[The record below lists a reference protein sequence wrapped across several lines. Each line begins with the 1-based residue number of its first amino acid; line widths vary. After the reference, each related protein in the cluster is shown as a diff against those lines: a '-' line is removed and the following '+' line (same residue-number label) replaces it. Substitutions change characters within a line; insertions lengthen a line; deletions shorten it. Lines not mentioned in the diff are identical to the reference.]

1 MNLLIVE
8 SPAKAGTINKYLGNN
23 YKVLA
28 SFGHIRDLPSKTG
41 SVDPNNNF
49 SLIYDVDARSQ
60 KHLKAISDSV
70 KNIDKLILATDPDRE
85 GESISWHI
93 VEALK
98 ERNKLRNN
106 IKIERVVFNEIT
118 KPAILKAIENPRDI
132 DMNLV
137 DAQQARRVLD
147 YLVGFTLSPILWR
160 KLPGSKSAG
169 RVQSV
174 ALRLICERELEIEK
188 FNPIEYWS
196 IDAEFLA
203 EKEQILKAKLI
214 EIWGEKID
222 KFHLKNTDDA
232 KRIEADSKQKS
243 YSVAAIK
250 SKKIKRK
257 PYAPFTTSTLQ
268 QEAANKLGFT
278 AKSTM
283 MIAQKLYE
291 GVNINGETKGLITYM
306 RTDGISI
313 SKEAIKAI
321 RNLIKSKYGERY
333 LPEKEILYKSKI
345 KNAQEAHEAI
355 RPTDITIIPEDAKK
369 YLSEEQFKLYN
380 LIWKRTISS
389 QMTEQESEQTS
400 LDILAH
406 DKSYNFRASGTVVLF
421 KGFSEV
427 YGNFKETD
435 ENLLPEL
442 QEGNHLNVKEIL
454 ANQHFTEPPPR
465 YNEASLVKTLEEL
478 GIGRPSTYASII
490 SILIDRNYAHLDKKR
505 FVPENRGLLVNSFL
519 VGFFEKYF
527 EYDFTANLEEGLDDI
542 SNGKIEWKDFL
553 AKFWKGFSKISE
565 EIGAKEAEEITKK
578 ITDSLAGHF
587 FGSEKEGRKCTSCAN
602 GELSLRMGKFGA
614 FIACSN
620 YPECKYTR
628 QIGDNNE
635 NEIIENNDQ
644 IIAKDDSGNEIKL
657 KKGPYGFYLEIL
669 ENEKAKRISIPKF
682 INIDELN
689 DDIAKKLVK
698 LPRSLGVNPESNK
711 EIKVNNGKYGP
722 YLMHDGAFL
731 SIDNNDLLTIK
742 LDKALDLLKNSKK
755 TAAANIIGV
764 YEKTKD
770 EIKLMKGRY
779 GPYIKLGKKNIAIPK
794 NFDADAITLAQAI
807 EIIDKK
813 L

>member
-28 SFGHIRDLPSKTG
+28 SYGHIRDLPSKKG
-41 SVDPNNNF
+41 SVDPDKDF
-49 SLIYDVDARSQ
+49 SLIYDVDSKSQ
-60 KHLKAISDSV
+60 KHLKAIADSV

-93 VEALK
+93 IEALK
-98 ERNKLRNN
+98 ERKKLKNN
-106 IKIERVVFNEIT
+106 VKIERVVFNEIT
-118 KPAILKAIENPRDI
+118 KPAIVKAIENPREL

-137 DAQQARRVLD
+137 NAQQARRVLD

-188 FNPIEYWS
+188 FNAVEYWS
-196 IDAEFLA
+196 VDGLFLS
-203 EKEQILKAKLI
+203 EKQESLKAKLI
-214 EIWGEKID
+214 EINGEKID
-222 KFHLKNTDDA
+222 KFHLKNQEEAKKVEDDA
-232 KRIEADSKQKS
+232 KEKS
-243 YSVAAIK
+243 YNVAAIK

-268 QEAANKLGFT
+268 QEASNKLGFT

-283 MIAQKLYE
+283 MTAQKLYE
-291 GVNINGETKGLITYM
+291 GVSINGETKGLITYM

-313 SKEAIKAI
+313 SKEAIKSI
-321 RNLIKSKYGERY
+321 RSLIKSKYGEKY
-333 LPEKEILYKSKI
+333 LPEKEVIYKSKI

-355 RPTDITIIPEDAKK
+355 RPTDININPEEAKK
-369 YLSEEQFKLYN
+369 FLNDEQYKLYN
-380 LIWKRTISS
+380 LIWRRTLAS
-389 QMTEQESEQTS
+389 QMTEQESLQTS
-400 LDILAH
+400 LDILAN
-406 DKSYNFRASGTVVLF
+406 DKSYNFRASGTVILF
-421 KGFSEV
+421 KGFSEI
-427 YGNFKETD
+427 YGNFKD
-435 ENLLPEL
+435 SDDNLLPEL
-442 QEGNHLNVKEIL
+442 NEGSKLDIREII

-465 YNEASLVKTLEEL
+465 FNEASLVKTLEEL

-505 FVPENRGLLVNSFL
+505 FIPENRGLLVNSFL

-542 SNGKIEWKDFL
+542 SNGKIQWKEFL
-553 AKFWKGFSKISE
+553 ANFWQGFSKISE
-565 EIGAKEAEEITKK
+565 EIGSKEAEEITKK
-578 ITDSLAGHF
+578 ITDSLAHHF
-587 FGSEKEGRKCTSCAN
+587 FGSEEDSRKCTSCSN
-602 GELSLRMGKFGA
+602 GILSLRMGKFGA

-635 NEIIENNDQ
+635 SEVIENNEQ

-689 DDIAKKLVK
+689 DDIAKKLVA

-731 SIDNNDLLTIK
+731 SIDNNDLFSIDLNQ
-742 LDKALDLLKNSKK
+742 ALDLLKNSKK
-755 TAAANIIGV
+755 STSGNIIGK
-764 YEKTKD
+764 YPKTKD
-770 EIKLMKGRY
+770 DIKLMKGRY

-794 NFDADAITLAQAI
+794 NFDPDAITLEQAI